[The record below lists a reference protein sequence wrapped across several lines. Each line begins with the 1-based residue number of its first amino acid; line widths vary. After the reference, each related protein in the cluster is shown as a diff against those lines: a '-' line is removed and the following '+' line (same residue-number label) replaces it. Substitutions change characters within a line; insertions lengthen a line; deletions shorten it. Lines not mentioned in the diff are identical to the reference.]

1 LAPRTTVDRRDRPA
15 SCGSR
20 APEPGTEPL
29 LEDLRPLLRRLDEAA
44 LAYTAYDDDPDDEE
58 APLSAEWWKEE
69 KAAVSALR
77 RRWMDKWVASL
88 GDDPQIASYYYRW
101 DASSRNISVM
111 TRYGKID
118 EAVRPGRTWR

>member
-1 LAPRTTVDRRDRPA
+1 
-15 SCGSR
+15 
-20 APEPGTEPL
+20 
-29 LEDLRPLLRRLDEAA
+29 
-44 LAYTAYDDDPDDEE
+44 
-58 APLSAEWWKEE
+58 
-69 KAAVSALR
+69 
-77 RRWMDKWVASL
+77 MDKWVASL